1 MESKARQ
8 LSVLLVED
16 EALIRMMIADMV
28 EELGHSVVA
37 EAGDIAD
44 ALKLAET
51 VDFGIAL
58 LDSDL
63 RGIDPVAAII
73 NERRLPSSLPAVMAR
88 LACRKNF
95 ATDRCCKS
103 HF

>member
-1 MESKARQ
+1 LIVVQQASPDQLRWVLMESKAR
-8 LSVLLVED
+8 
-16 EALIRMMIADMV
+16 
-28 EELGHSVVA
+28 HVA